1 MIYRQVIYKVPRR
14 FVPVQWFGQLSIWN
28 LVAFGMVG
36 PGPLRFPSW
45 TYATFKWVALRY
57 EGTATLMIEAA
68 KCLLEKEDAGG
79 LEKLR
84 VEKQKTS
91 GVNDPKVMNVHECC
105 LEHLFVYFVEV
116 WFWWSNDRCFPG
128 ETYERLSKVQ
138 PCCCFGWWRC
148 RHAYSTYL
156 ILGSCPVFVA
166 LVSFQR

>member
-1 MIYRQVIYKVPRR
+1 M
-14 FVPVQWFGQLSIWN
+14 
-28 LVAFGMVG
+28 
-36 PGPLRFPSW
+36 
-45 TYATFKWVALRY
+45 ALRY

-116 WFWWSNDRCFPG
+116 
-128 ETYERLSKVQ
+128 
-138 PCCCFGWWRC
+138 
-148 RHAYSTYL
+148 
-156 ILGSCPVFVA
+156 
-166 LVSFQR
+166 